1 MEQTNNRNIKTG
13 RLIADAKPFTKD
25 GKTAMVRFTIIRH
38 IGKEAL
44 FVNCVMSAN
53 LGRKNERELPLDKLT
68 KGTLVHVSGFDKP
81 NNWTAPDGKKFSQVD
96 LHVLDI
102 EFPTPEA
109 EEPSSEEAEANE
121 EVPAE

>member
-13 RLIADAKPFTKD
+13 RLIADAKTFTKD
-25 GKTAMVRFTIIRH
+25 GKTAIARFTIIRH
-38 IGKEAL
+38 IGKTAL

-81 NNWTAPDGKKFSQVD
+81 NSWTKDGKKFTQVD

-109 EEPSSEEAEANE
+109 EEPSTEEAEATE